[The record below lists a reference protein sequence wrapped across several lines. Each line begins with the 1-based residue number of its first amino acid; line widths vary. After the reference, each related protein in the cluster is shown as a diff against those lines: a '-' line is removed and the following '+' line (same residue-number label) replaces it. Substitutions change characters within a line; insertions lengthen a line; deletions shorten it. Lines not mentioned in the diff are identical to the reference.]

1 MIKMSMKIKPVT
13 PRRVS
18 ASKVANDNEE
28 TLFSHLKWREQGAI
42 QKRIDDLN
50 WQVSYADNKL
60 SKWRDLENGTWEA
73 LQHMRDNAQTKLNT
87 IMFG

>member
-1 MIKMSMKIKPVT
+1 MKIKPVT

-28 TLFSHLKWREQGAI
+28 TLFSRLKWREQDAI

-60 SKWRDLENGTWEA
+60 RKWRDLENGTWEA
-73 LQHMRDNAQTKLNT
+73 LQHMRDNAQTKLNA